1 MAVVRLLRETWLPPG
16 HAPHPTGEVIEIPD
30 DVAERLIRE
39 GAAEA
44 VDA

>member
-1 MAVVRLLRETWLPPG
+1 MAAVRLLRETWLPPG
-16 HAPHPTGEVIEIPD
+16 HAPHREGEVIEIPD
-30 DVAERLIRE
+30 DVAEQLIAD